1 MRCRACDKLLENYE
15 LGDHPHVP
23 DMVEDLCLTC
33 RNIANEVSEETNE
46 EDTEKTVAA
55 LVKDF
60 FTE

>member
-33 RNIANEVSEETNE
+33 RNIANDVSEEFNE

-60 FTE
+60 FEE

>member
-1 MRCRACDKLLENYE
+1 MHCKACDKLLENYE

-33 RNIANEVSEETNE
+33 RNIANEVPEE

-60 FTE
+60 FEE

>member
-1 MRCRACDKLLENYE
+1 MHCKACDKLLENYE

-23 DMVEDLCLTC
+23 DMVEDLCLIC
-33 RNIANEVSEETNE
+33 RNIANEVQEEEST
-46 EDTEKTVAA
+46 DEKTVAT